1 MSGRAGQI
9 LAGVVTAAVLAGTSQ
24 AAAPDRVTEPTWK
37 RALWIR
43 SDALNQR
50 YGLGEYS
57 RGAAPTAEPSWRRAL
72 RIRGEAMNRTH
83 PTWGCSIAAE
93 GAPSVPEGHGRE
105 WVRRSCLT
113 SVARARQ
120 IAVRATA
127 FAPKQHGRSFSD
139 GRWTR
144 VLI

>member
-9 LAGVVTAAVLAGTSQ
+9 VAAAMTAAVLAGTSQ

-57 RGAAPTAEPSWRRAL
+57 QKAAPTAEPSWRRAL

-83 PTWGCSIAAE
+83 RAGGVSPQELGRDADDAHRLGAVRTSDRSGAAAAQRAE
-93 GAPSVPEGHGRE
+93 DGHGRA
-105 WVRRSCLT
+105 RH
-113 SVARARQ
+113 VALGVERDA
-120 IAVRATA
+120 
-127 FAPKQHGRSFSD
+127 SE
-139 GRWTR
+139 
-144 VLI
+144 

>member
-50 YGLGEYS
+50 YGLGEYIQV
-57 RGAAPTAEPSWRRAL
+57 AAPTAEPSWRRAL
-72 RIRGEAMNRTH
+72 RIRGEAIN
-83 PTWGCSIAAE
+83 IAT
-93 GAPSVPEGHGRE
+93 P
-105 WVRRSCLT
+105 
-113 SVARARQ
+113 
-120 IAVRATA
+120 
-127 FAPKQHGRSFSD
+127 
-139 GRWTR
+139 
-144 VLI
+144 

>member
-37 RALWIR
+37 HALWIR

-57 RGAAPTAEPSWRRAL
+57 QEAAATAASWRRAL
-72 RIRGEAMNRTH
+72 RIRGEAIN
-83 PTWGCSIAAE
+83 IAA
-93 GAPSVPEGHGRE
+93 P
-105 WVRRSCLT
+105 
-113 SVARARQ
+113 
-120 IAVRATA
+120 
-127 FAPKQHGRSFSD
+127 
-139 GRWTR
+139 
-144 VLI
+144 

>member
-37 RALWIR
+37 RALSIR

-57 RGAAPTAEPSWRRAL
+57 QEAAATAEPSWRRAL
-72 RIRGEAMNRTH
+72 RIRGEAIN
-83 PTWGCSIAAE
+83 IAA
-93 GAPSVPEGHGRE
+93 P
-105 WVRRSCLT
+105 
-113 SVARARQ
+113 
-120 IAVRATA
+120 
-127 FAPKQHGRSFSD
+127 
-139 GRWTR
+139 
-144 VLI
+144 